1 MARWTM
7 VVSAGLILIASGF
20 AQEGKTRY
28 GALDFDDQ
36 GVLKFKGREIHPEI
50 KYAYLGETYRMG
62 ATDVVLVTKEGGS
75 GCPVVYFL
83 VSVTKEGA
91 TSTSYIGTCQQA
103 KSIERH
109 RDTIV
114 FTMQGFQGPFEPEEK
129 RRKAFRE
136 THVFVFKDGKVA
148 DNGKPLQ

>member
-1 MARWTM
+1 MARWM
-7 VVSAGLILIASGF
+7 VAAMVGLILVGNGL
-20 AQEGKTRY
+20 AQDGTTRY
-28 GALDFDDQ
+28 GTLDFNDQ
-36 GVLKFKGREIHPEI
+36 GVLSFKGREIHPKIEH
-50 KYAYLGETYRMG
+50 AYLGETYRMG

-91 TSTSYIGTCQQA
+91 TSTPYVGTCQQA

-109 RDTIV
+109 GDTII

-129 RRKAFRE
+129 RQKAFHE
-136 THVFVFKDGKVA
+136 THVFVFKDGKVT